1 MYRELIGELIKNND
15 WAKLQEPCTEKDIN
29 VAEKYVGYTFPD
41 ELKALL
47 RETNGDRWFLLS
59 TKEIIE
65 NVKLNRSIMA
75 QYFEPDEFLEKVD
88 RHIFFATN
96 GCGDYYCY
104 RVLPNGE
111 TDTDAIYL
119 WEHELFETHVVAEN
133 MKDLIVKYYG
143 GEVQSINNLVKK

>member
-1 MYRELIGELIKNND
+1 M
-15 WAKLQEPCTEKDIN
+15 
-29 VAEKYVGYTFPD
+29 
-41 ELKALL
+41 
-47 RETNGDRWFLLS
+47 S

-75 QYFEPDEFLEKVD
+75 EYFEPDEFLEKVD

-143 GEVQSINNLVKK
+143 GEV